1 MSTPREELHAL
12 IDELPDEA
20 AAELVPDMREILK
33 HRRDMR
39 RRRATEP
46 RPWPPSWFGAG
57 AGSHPEIAR
66 QSEEILRDEFG
77 RGE

>member
-12 IDELPDEA
+12 IDALPDEA
-20 AAELVPDMREILK
+20 AAELVPDMREILR
-33 HRRDMR
+33 HRLEMR

-46 RPWPPSWFGAG
+46 RPWPPSWFGASV
-57 AGSHPEIAR
+57 GSRPDTAR
-66 QSEEILRDEFG
+66 RNEEILRDEFG

>member
-12 IDELPDEA
+12 IDELSDEA
-20 AAELVPDMREILK
+20 AAEFAPDMREILK
-33 HRRDMR
+33 HRLEMR

-57 AGSHPEIAR
+57 TGSRPDIAQR
-66 QSEEILRDEFG
+66 SEEILRDEFG
-77 RGE
+77 RRE

>member
-33 HRRDMR
+33 HRLEVR
-39 RRRATEP
+39 RRRAAEP

-57 AGSHPEIAR
+57 QGSRPDIAQR
-66 QSEEILRDEFG
+66 SEDILRDEFG
-77 RGE
+77 RRE